1 MNSTTIDS
9 IITILGI
16 IFLGVIGILGTFY
29 PIKIS
34 KLIILGPRLI
44 FPDIFGEENIPEQAL
59 RAIELIDDSEE
70 YAAEFGCQLIF
81 IRILGIVSLVMF
93 CGIITT
99 YISSMIT
106 R

>member
-16 IFLGVIGILGTFY
+16 IFLGVSGTLGTFY
-29 PIKIS
+29 PLKIS
-34 KLIILGPRLI
+34 KLITLGPRLI
-44 FPDIFGEENIPEQAL
+44 FPDIFGETNIPEQAS
-59 RAIELIDDSEE
+59 RAIELIDDPEE

-81 IRILGIVSLVMF
+81 IRIFGIVSLIMF

-99 YISSMIT
+99 YISAVIA